1 MTVEKKRR
9 QLTVNLGEFHDAFL
23 ELAAK
28 YAVKPATLAAAILKQ
43 SVSDEIQN
51 GDKKIALL
59 ITPNNSKAVHQHLR
73 LREDELKVLD
83 EYSSIMGQT
92 RHQALV
98 GLVRA
103 ITVNEPQFTIGEIE
117 SLEKSNYELH
127 KIGVNLNQ
135 IAHKT
140 NMLDLEKFK
149 IRKLKSLCNL

>member
-103 ITVNEPQFTIGEIE
+103 ITVNEP
-117 SLEKSNYELH
+117 
-127 KIGVNLNQ
+127 
-135 IAHKT
+135 
-140 NMLDLEKFK
+140 
-149 IRKLKSLCNL
+149 